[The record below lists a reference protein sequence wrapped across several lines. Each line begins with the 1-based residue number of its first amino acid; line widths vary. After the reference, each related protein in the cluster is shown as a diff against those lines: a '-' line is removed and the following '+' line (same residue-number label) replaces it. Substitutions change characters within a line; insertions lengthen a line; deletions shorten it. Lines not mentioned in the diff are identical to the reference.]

1 MPVWTETIVYF
12 FFEKVLIMSH
22 FVVILNVN
30 LSNINLG
37 DNFDEDDS
45 DIIIL
50 ITKLAWHNK

>member
-1 MPVWTETIVYF
+1 
-12 FFEKVLIMSH
+12 MSH